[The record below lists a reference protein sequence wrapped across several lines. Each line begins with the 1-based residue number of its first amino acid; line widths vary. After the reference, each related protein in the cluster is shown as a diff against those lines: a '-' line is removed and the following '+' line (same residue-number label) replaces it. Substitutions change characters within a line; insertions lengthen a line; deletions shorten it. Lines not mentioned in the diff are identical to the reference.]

1 MKKNFYMMLIS
12 LLLCVLCV
20 SCNPSQ
26 TNVSTE
32 SQDTDDMVTTTEPA
46 DVTTEE
52 ALINEETSETNE
64 AITTNADETVTT
76 ESVKDSET
84 VPEKETPE
92 TELPTVEYPQKLNT
106 HSYEEYLTYIQSC
119 DIPSHATFE
128 QISTLGMFAQAI
140 DISPYEGRGGVRF
153 MYVLKDADGREFVVY
168 IESMAL
174 SDSITT
180 QEILFEINTNDL
192 RKLDATFA
200 SGAVYTRDGIS
211 YVYAKNGALLHIE
224 WEYDGWQ
231 YTVCEGLSDYPTNA
245 STVLAQ
251 LLDART
257 ATAAMASLMAPKET
271 TESPDAVTTT
281 PEDEVPVTE
290 QPIVDVPPKFDTDSY
305 DEYLTYI
312 QACGVPEYATFEQI
326 RSLGTFT
333 YMVDSYDEDIPAG
346 MSVGYSVTDSS
357 GHRFQVII
365 QHMDLENTITARE
378 IIFKIDTDN
387 MRDLGTT
394 FSGTAEYTKDG
405 ISYIYGKNGRLMS
418 IEWVYNGW
426 KYSIT
431 RKLSEYPTNANTVLA
446 QLLDARTATEAMAS
460 LMAPK
465 A

>member
-1 MKKNFYMMLIS
+1 M
-12 LLLCVLCV
+12 
-20 SCNPSQ
+20 
-26 TNVSTE
+26 TE
-32 SQDTDDMVTTTEPA
+32 
-46 DVTTEE
+46 
-52 ALINEETSETNE
+52 
-64 AITTNADETVTT
+64 
-76 ESVKDSET
+76 
-84 VPEKETPE
+84 
-92 TELPTVEYPQKLNT
+92 
-106 HSYEEYLTYIQSC
+106 
-119 DIPSHATFE
+119 
-128 QISTLGMFAQAI
+128 
-140 DISPYEGRGGVRF
+140 
-153 MYVLKDADGREFVVY
+153 
-168 IESMAL
+168 
-174 SDSITT
+174 
-180 QEILFEINTNDL
+180 
-192 RKLDATFA
+192 
-200 SGAVYTRDGIS
+200 AV
-211 YVYAKNGALLHIE
+211 
-224 WEYDGWQ
+224 
-231 YTVCEGLSDYPTNA
+231 
-245 STVLAQ
+245 
-251 LLDART
+251 
-257 ATAAMASLMAPKET
+257 T

-281 PEDEVPVTE
+281 PEDGVPVTE
-290 QPIVDVPPKFDTDSY
+290 QPSVDVPPKFDTDSY

-365 QHMDLENTITARE
+365 RHMDLENTITARE